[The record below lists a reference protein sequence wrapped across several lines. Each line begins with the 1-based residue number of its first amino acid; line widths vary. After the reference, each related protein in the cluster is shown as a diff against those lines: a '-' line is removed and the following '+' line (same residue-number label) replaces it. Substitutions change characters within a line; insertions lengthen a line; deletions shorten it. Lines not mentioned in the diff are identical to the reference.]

1 MSHSLLSQS
10 KPAPSSRYSQ
20 TSLQSLARPQLK
32 RVHGYTFEKESIKP
46 IQSSILTPAQLP
58 IKKEIA
64 KKSTSEPL
72 NPTKKTSNIKML
84 IQQNL
89 FQAFKIDVPASV
101 LQECS
106 NENSKSSYSKSSSGK
121 SSVSSFG
128 KKSPSSRKSSRK
140 SNTKKE
146 IVRSDQP
153 LLVQRPL
160 DSNTIN
166 RKRSFSD
173 TNYSTQYNSK
183 AITNMASQLE
193 HKSRL
198 RTVSTD
204 FEELTA
210 AIPADKM
217 STQDVCFSSSY
228 SFIIKP
234 HR

>member
-1 MSHSLLSQS
+1 MSHSLLPQS
-10 KPAPSSRYSQ
+10 KPAPASRYSQ

-32 RVHGYTFEKESIKP
+32 RVHGYTFEKEPIKP
-46 IQSSILTPAQLP
+46 VQSSVLPPVQLP

-64 KKSTSEPL
+64 KKSTTEQ
-72 NPTKKTSNIKML
+72 KTSNYKTL

-89 FQAFKIDVPASV
+89 FQAFKLDIPASV

-106 NENSKSSYSKSSSGK
+106 NENSYKSSSKSSSGK
-121 SSVSSFG
+121 SSVSSLG
-128 KKSPSSRKSSRK
+128 KKSPISRKSSKK
-140 SNTKKE
+140 SNPKKE
-146 IVRSDQP
+146 AVPSNQS
-153 LLVQRPL
+153 LLTQRPL

-183 AITNMASQLE
+183 IFGQISAQLE

-198 RTVSTD
+198 RTTSTD
-204 FEELTA
+204 FDELTS

-217 STQDVCFSSSY
+217 STQDVYFSSSY

-234 HR
+234 DR